1 MNHGML
7 SVRARMIPINS
18 DSAGDQNADAANK
31 PMNITYCEDG
41 HVALGLLAMTSK
53 TLPHD

>member
-1 MNHGML
+1 MMNHGLL

-31 PMNITYCEDG
+31 PMNMHLLPGG
-41 HVALGLLAMTSK
+41 HRSK
-53 TLPHD
+53 RYAT